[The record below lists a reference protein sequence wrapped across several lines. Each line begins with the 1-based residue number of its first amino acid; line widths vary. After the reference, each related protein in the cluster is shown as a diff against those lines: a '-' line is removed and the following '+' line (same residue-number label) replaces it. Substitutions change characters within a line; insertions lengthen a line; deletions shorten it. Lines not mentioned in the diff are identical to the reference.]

1 MTVEKPIP
9 CALCEKWDKRR
20 ANEPSTNLCETC
32 YRVHPANTFLWR
44 SKNPG
49 FNDLFKEID
58 AKNED
63 PYTCVTRRERY
74 ARTKM
79 AALVV
84 ESWKRCKVVPFLEK
98 PGLFFCPR
106 TAKEDTFC
114 HDCWRFMEECGFGDY
129 INGDHTVN
137 EDKLLKDVAV

>member
-1 MTVEKPIP
+1 MPDLLQRPSRYYIP
-9 CALCEKWDKRR
+9 ME
-20 ANEPSTNLCETC
+20 
-32 YRVHPANTFLWR
+32 

-58 AKNED
+58 AQNED

-84 ESWKRCKVVPFLEK
+84 KSWKWCEGMLYPEK
-98 PGLFFCPR
+98 PGLFFCQR
-106 TAKEDTFC
+106 TAKKDTFC
-114 HDCWRFMEECGFGDY
+114 DDCLRFLEGCGLGVYF
-129 INGDHTVN
+129 NGDHTVN
-137 EDKLLKDVAV
+137 EDKLLKDAAV

>member
-1 MTVEKPIP
+1 MTNEDVRP
-9 CALCEKWDKRR
+9 CALYGKWDKCRVN
-20 ANEPSTNLCETC
+20 APSTKLCVDC
-32 YRVHPANTFLWR
+32 SRLHPATTFLWR

-84 ESWKRCKVVPFLEK
+84 KSWKQCEDMLYPEK
-98 PGLFFCPR
+98 PGLFFCQR

-114 HDCWRFMEECGFGDY
+114 DDCLRFLYRRGFEDY
-129 INGDHTVN
+129 FNGDRTVN
-137 EDKLLKDVAV
+137 EDKLLKDVAA